1 MPDGES
7 IYHHIALTALIT
19 LHGVDS
25 DVVEFFYAI
34 TVDGLPYCGYLI
46 AVRYYYSQRLPDG
59 ETAFTQSLDC
69 DSYAR
74 NDVGL
79 EGVYLVGGRLWRAW
93 YVDERHTPCEQ
104 QGLVWRVVAFRRS
117 RQLALLVWQRNRL

>member
-59 ETAFTQSLDC
+59 ETAFTQSVGC

-79 EGVYLVGGRLWRAW
+79 EGVYLGTSMNATRL
-93 YVDERHTPCEQ
+93 VSN
-104 QGLVWRVVAFRRS
+104 RVSYGELSPSVVPGNSHSWCGNGTGCNFPE
-117 RQLALLVWQRNRL
+117 